1 MDSNRTLIRYKMKQ
15 LILISL
21 FSVFVLTG
29 YSQQDTKAK
38 EILEKVTKTMQSLT
52 SLDAKFSYEME
63 NKVENV
69 KDKSVGSIVLKGKKY
84 KLNIPQLG
92 TQMICDGKTI
102 WTYMVNSNEVTIADL
117 DESTDELMDPAKIF
131 TIYEK
136 GFNYKFL
143 NESVD
148 AGVPVYNIE
157 LTPQKP
163 SGDIQKIKL
172 MIDKQKMLIHGAIM
186 NGKDGNTIN
195 VIVTQLKTDG
205 SYADSDFV
213 FDTKKYKGI
222 EVVDMR

>member
-1 MDSNRTLIRYKMKQ
+1 MKKIIFISFFALIA
-15 LILISL
+15 
-21 FSVFVLTG
+21 FSGF
-29 YSQQDTKAK
+29 SQQDAKAK
-38 EILEKVTKTMQSLT
+38 EILEKVTKTTQSLA
-52 SLDAKFSYEME
+52 SLDAKFSFEMDNKAE
-63 NKVENV
+63 NI
-69 KDKSVGSIVLKGKKY
+69 KDKSVGSILLKGKKY
-84 KLNIPQLG
+84 KLSIPQMGLQV
-92 TQMICDGKTI
+92 TCDGQTI
-102 WTYMVNSNEVTIADL
+102 WTYMVNSNEVTVANL

-143 NESVD
+143 GEAVD
-148 AGVPVYNIE
+148 NGAPVYNIE

-186 NGKDGNTIN
+186 TGKDGNIIN

-205 SYADSDFV
+205 VYTDADFV
-213 FDTKKYKGI
+213 FDSKKYKGI

>member
-1 MDSNRTLIRYKMKQ
+1 MKQ
-15 LILISL
+15 LILISI

-29 YSQQDTKAK
+29 YSQQDAKAK
-38 EILEKVTKTMQSLT
+38 EILEKVSKTTQSLV

-63 NKVENV
+63 NKAENV

-92 TQMICDGKTI
+92 TQIVCDGKTI
-102 WTYMVNSNEVTIADL
+102 WTYMVNSNEVTIANL

-143 NESVD
+143 NETVD

-157 LTPQKP
+157 LNPQKP

-172 MIDKQKMLIHGAIM
+172 MIDKQKMLIHGAVM
-186 NGKDGNTIN
+186 NGKDGNIIN

-205 SYADSDFV
+205 VYKDSDFV
-213 FDTKKYKGI
+213 FDSKKFKGI